1 MFIVRPWLAHTA
13 ASPAYRKSNTMQKKH
28 LTLAVL
34 VTAIWGFNF
43 PVTKLGLAAID
54 PLLLTALRFTLAAL
68 PWVFF
73 VKRPPIAIKWLAAY
87 GLIFGV
93 AMWALIN
100 LGIEWGVPPG
110 TAALLIQFS
119 AFFTMGWGVLLFR
132 EHLSP
137 GQMLGMGLAVLGLV
151 SIILASPGHG
161 TTLGYGLL
169 LVSAF
174 SWSVGNVIIKQ
185 SKVREMFAFVVWAS
199 VFPPIP
205 LLALTWLAHG
215 PAPFAALATQF
226 EWVAVFSL
234 LFQVYAATHFCY
246 WGWNLLLREYPVSTV
261 APLSLLI
268 PVFGIAGSMLM
279 LGHRVGYSEGVSM
292 VLILSALAVGLIKG
306 PWRLRLADSQ
316 KQESPH

>member
-1 MFIVRPWLAHTA
+1 
-13 ASPAYRKSNTMQKKH
+13 MQKKH
-28 LTLAVL
+28 LMLAVL
-34 VTAIWGFNF
+34 VTAVWGLNF
-43 PVTKLGLAAID
+43 PITKLGLATID

-73 VKRPPIAIKWLAAY
+73 IKRPSIAIGWLAAY

-100 LGIEWGVPPG
+100 LGIDQGVPPG

-119 AFFTMGWGVLLFR
+119 AFFTLGWGVLLFR
-132 EHLSP
+132 ERLRV
-137 GQMLGMGLAVLGLV
+137 GQILGMGLAALGLA
-151 SIILASPGHG
+151 SIVLTSPGHG
-161 TTLGYGLL
+161 TTVGYGVL

-174 SWSVGNVIIKQ
+174 SWSVGNVIIKL

-199 VFPPIP
+199 LFAPIP

-215 PAPFAALATQF
+215 SAPFTHLATHIDG
-226 EWVAVFSL
+226 VALFSL
-234 LFQVYAATHFCY
+234 AFQVYAATHFCY

-268 PVFGIAGSMLM
+268 PVFGIVGSMLL
-279 LGHRVGYSEGVSM
+279 LGHRVGFSEGGAM
-292 VLILSALAVGLIKG
+292 GLILLALVVGVVKV
-306 PWRLRLADSQ
+306 PWGWWVG
-316 KQESPH
+316 E

>member
-1 MFIVRPWLAHTA
+1 
-13 ASPAYRKSNTMQKKH
+13 MQKKH
-28 LTLAVL
+28 LILAVL
-34 VTAIWGFNF
+34 VTAVWGLNF

-132 EHLSP
+132 DQLSYA
-137 GQMLGMGLAVLGLV
+137 QMLGMGLAVLGLI
-151 SIILASPGHG
+151 SIILASPGQG
-161 TTLGYGLL
+161 TTLGYALL
-169 LVSAF
+169 LVSAL

-199 VFPPIP
+199 VFPPLP
-205 LLALTWLAHG
+205 LLLLTWLAHG
-215 PAPFAALATQF
+215 SAPFTALVTHF
-226 EWVAVFSL
+226 EWVALFSL

-246 WGWNLLLREYPVSTV
+246 WGWNLLLREYPVSRV

-268 PVFGIAGSMLM
+268 PVFGVAGSMLI
-279 LGHRVGYSEGVSM
+279 LGHRVGASEGVSIA
-292 VLILSALAVGLIKG
+292 LILSALVVGLLKWPRG
-306 PWRLRLADSQ
+306 LRLLPRQ
-316 KQESPH
+316 

>member
-1 MFIVRPWLAHTA
+1 
-13 ASPAYRKSNTMQKKH
+13 MQKKH

-34 VTAIWGFNF
+34 VTAIWGLNF

-132 EHLSP
+132 EHLSLR
-137 GQMLGMGLAVLGLV
+137 QMLGMGLAVLGLV

-215 PAPFAALATQF
+215 TAPFAALATQF

-279 LGHRVGYSEGVSM
+279 LGHRVGFSEGVSM

>member
-1 MFIVRPWLAHTA
+1 
-13 ASPAYRKSNTMQKKH
+13 MQKKH
-28 LTLAVL
+28 LILAVL
-34 VTAIWGFNF
+34 VTAVWGLNF

-132 EHLSP
+132 EQLSYA
-137 GQMLGMGLAVLGLV
+137 QMLGMGLAVLGLI
-151 SIILASPGHG
+151 SIILASPGQG
-161 TTLGYGLL
+161 TTLGYALL
-169 LVSAF
+169 LVSAL
-174 SWSVGNVIIKQ
+174 SWSVGIVIIKQ

-199 VFPPIP
+199 VFPPLP
-205 LLALTWLAHG
+205 LLLLTWLAHG
-215 PAPFAALATQF
+215 SAPFTALVTHF
-226 EWVAVFSL
+226 EWVALFSL

-246 WGWNLLLREYPVSTV
+246 WGWNLLLREYPVSRV

-268 PVFGIAGSMLM
+268 PVFGVAGSMLI
-279 LGHRVGYSEGVSM
+279 LGHRVGASEGVSIA
-292 VLILSALAVGLIKG
+292 LILSALVVGLLKWPRG
-306 PWRLRLADSQ
+306 LRLLPRQ
-316 KQESPH
+316 

>member
-1 MFIVRPWLAHTA
+1 
-13 ASPAYRKSNTMQKKH
+13 MQKKH
-28 LTLAVL
+28 LFLAVL
-34 VTAIWGFNF
+34 VTAVWGLNF

-132 EHLSP
+132 EQLSYA
-137 GQMLGMGLAVLGLV
+137 QMLGMGLAVLGLI
-151 SIILASPGHG
+151 SIILASPGQG
-161 TTLGYGLL
+161 TTLGYALL
-169 LVSAF
+169 LVSAL

-199 VFPPIP
+199 VFPPLP
-205 LLALTWLAHG
+205 LLLLTWLAHG
-215 PAPFAALATQF
+215 SAPFTALVTHF
-226 EWVAVFSL
+226 EWVALFSL

-246 WGWNLLLREYPVSTV
+246 WGWNLLLREYPVSRV

-268 PVFGIAGSMLM
+268 PVFGVAGSMLI
-279 LGHRVGYSEGVSM
+279 LGHRVGASEGVSIA
-292 VLILSALAVGLIKG
+292 LILSSLVVGLLKWPRG
-306 PWRLRLADSQ
+306 LRLLPRQ
-316 KQESPH
+316 

>member
-1 MFIVRPWLAHTA
+1 
-13 ASPAYRKSNTMQKKH
+13 MQKKH
-28 LTLAVL
+28 LFLAVL
-34 VTAIWGFNF
+34 VTAVWGLNF
-43 PVTKLGLAAID
+43 PITKLGLAAID

-132 EHLSP
+132 EQLSYA
-137 GQMLGMGLAVLGLV
+137 QMLGMGLAVLGLI
-151 SIILASPGHG
+151 SIILASPGQG
-161 TTLGYGLL
+161 TTLGYALL
-169 LVSAF
+169 LVSAL

-199 VFPPIP
+199 VFPPLP
-205 LLALTWLAHG
+205 LLLLTWLAHG
-215 PAPFAALATQF
+215 SAPFTALVTHF
-226 EWVAVFSL
+226 EWVALFSL

-246 WGWNLLLREYPVSTV
+246 WGWNLLLREYPVSRV

-268 PVFGIAGSMLM
+268 PVFGVAGSMLI
-279 LGHRVGYSEGVSM
+279 LGHRVGASEGVSIA
-292 VLILSALAVGLIKG
+292 LILSALVVGLLKWPRG
-306 PWRLRLADSQ
+306 LRLLPRQ
-316 KQESPH
+316 

>member
-1 MFIVRPWLAHTA
+1 
-13 ASPAYRKSNTMQKKH
+13 MQKKH
-28 LTLAVL
+28 LILAVS
-34 VTAIWGFNF
+34 VTAVWGLNF
-43 PVTKLGLAAID
+43 PITKLGLAAID

-73 VKRPPIAIKWLAAY
+73 VRRPPIAMGWLAAY

-100 LGIEWGVPPG
+100 LGIELGVPPG

-132 EHLSP
+132 EQLSL
-137 GQMLGMGLAVLGLV
+137 GQILGVGLAALGLI
-151 SIILASPGHG
+151 SIIVSNPGEA
-161 TTLGYGLL
+161 TTVGYGLL
-169 LVSAF
+169 LVSAL

-199 VFPPIP
+199 LFPPIP
-205 LLALTWLAHG
+205 LLLLTWLAHG
-215 PAPFAALATQF
+215 TAPFTALVTHF
-226 EWVAVFSL
+226 EWVALFSL

-246 WGWNLLLREYPVSTV
+246 WGWNLLLREYPVSRV

-279 LGHRVGYSEGVSM
+279 LGHRIDFNEGLSIA
-292 VLILSALAVGLIKG
+292 LILSALVVGLMKEA
-306 PWRLRLADSQ
+306 RLLRGARSS
-316 KQESPH
+316 E

>member
-1 MFIVRPWLAHTA
+1 
-13 ASPAYRKSNTMQKKH
+13 MQKKH
-28 LTLAVL
+28 LFLAVL
-34 VTAIWGFNF
+34 VTAVWGLNF

-54 PLLLTALRFTLAAL
+54 PLLLTGLRFTLAAL

-132 EHLSP
+132 EQLSYA
-137 GQMLGMGLAVLGLV
+137 QMLGMGLAVLGLI
-151 SIILASPGHG
+151 SIILASPGQG
-161 TTLGYGLL
+161 TTLGYALL
-169 LVSAF
+169 LVSAL

-199 VFPPIP
+199 VFPPLP
-205 LLALTWLAHG
+205 LLLLTWLAHG
-215 PAPFAALATQF
+215 SAPFTALVTHF
-226 EWVAVFSL
+226 EWVALFSL

-246 WGWNLLLREYPVSTV
+246 WGWNLLLREYPVSRV

-268 PVFGIAGSMLM
+268 PVFGVAGSMLI
-279 LGHRVGYSEGVSM
+279 LGHRVGASEGVSIA
-292 VLILSALAVGLIKG
+292 LILSALVVGLLKWPRG
-306 PWRLRLADSQ
+306 LRLLPRQ
-316 KQESPH
+316 

>member
-1 MFIVRPWLAHTA
+1 
-13 ASPAYRKSNTMQKKH
+13 MQKKH
-28 LTLAVL
+28 LILAVL
-34 VTAIWGFNF
+34 VTAVWGLNF
-43 PVTKLGLAAID
+43 PITKLGLAAID

-132 EHLSP
+132 EQLSYA
-137 GQMLGMGLAVLGLV
+137 QMLGMGLAVLGLI
-151 SIILASPGHG
+151 SIILASPGQG
-161 TTLGYGLL
+161 TTLGYALL
-169 LVSAF
+169 LVSAL

-199 VFPPIP
+199 VFPPLP
-205 LLALTWLAHG
+205 LLLLTWLAHG
-215 PAPFAALATQF
+215 SAPFTAQVTHF
-226 EWVAVFSL
+226 EWVALFSL

-246 WGWNLLLREYPVSTV
+246 WGWNLLLREYPVSRV

-268 PVFGIAGSMLM
+268 PVFGIAGSMLI
-279 LGHRVGYSEGVSM
+279 LGHRVGASEGVSIA
-292 VLILSALAVGLIKG
+292 LILSALVVGLLKWPRG
-306 PWRLRLADSQ
+306 LRLLPRQ
-316 KQESPH
+316 

>member
-1 MFIVRPWLAHTA
+1 MLIATSA
-13 ASPAYRKSNTMQKKH
+13 AYWTWNTVQRKH
-28 LTLAVL
+28 LLLAVL
-34 VTAIWGFNF
+34 VTAIWGLNF
-43 PVTKLGLAAID
+43 PITKLSLAAVD

-73 VKRPPIAIKWLAAY
+73 IKRPPIAIQWLAAY

-100 LGIEWGVPPG
+100 LGIEMGVPPG

-132 EHLSP
+132 EHLSL
-137 GQMLGMGLAVLGLV
+137 GQTLGVGLAVLGLV
-151 SIILASPGHG
+151 NIIAASPGQG
-161 TTLGYGLL
+161 TTVGYGLL

-199 VFPPIP
+199 LFAPIP
-205 LLALTWLAHG
+205 LLALTWLVHG
-215 PAPFAALATQF
+215 AEPFTNVVRHF
-226 EWVAVFSL
+226 EWVALFSL

-246 WGWNLLLREYPVSTV
+246 WGWNVLLREYPVSKV

-268 PVFGIAGSMLM
+268 PVFGVVGSMLM
-279 LGHRVGYSEGVSM
+279 LGHRVGVNEGVSM
-292 VLILSALAVGLIKG
+292 GVILLALVVGMVKW
-306 PWRLRLADSQ
+306 PRRLRSRT
-316 KQESPH
+316 

>member
-1 MFIVRPWLAHTA
+1 
-13 ASPAYRKSNTMQKKH
+13 MQKKH
-28 LTLAVL
+28 LFLAVL
-34 VTAIWGFNF
+34 VTAVWGLNF

-132 EHLSP
+132 EQLSYA
-137 GQMLGMGLAVLGLV
+137 QMLGMGLAVLGLI
-151 SIILASPGHG
+151 SIILASPGQG
-161 TTLGYGLL
+161 TTLGYALL
-169 LVSAF
+169 LVSAL

-199 VFPPIP
+199 VFPPLP
-205 LLALTWLAHG
+205 LLLLTWLAHG
-215 PAPFAALATQF
+215 SAPFTALVTHF
-226 EWVAVFSL
+226 EWVALFSL

-246 WGWNLLLREYPVSTV
+246 WGWNLLLREYPVSRV

-268 PVFGIAGSMLM
+268 PVFGVAGSMLI
-279 LGHRVGYSEGVSM
+279 LGYRVGASEGVSIA
-292 VLILSALAVGLIKG
+292 LILSALVVGLLKWPRG
-306 PWRLRLADSQ
+306 LRLLPRQ
-316 KQESPH
+316 

>member
-1 MFIVRPWLAHTA
+1 
-13 ASPAYRKSNTMQKKH
+13 MQKKH
-28 LTLAVL
+28 LALAVL
-34 VTAIWGFNF
+34 VTAVWGLNF
-43 PVTKLGLAAID
+43 PITKLGLAAID

-73 VKRPPIAIKWLAAY
+73 VKRPPIAMGWLVAY

-100 LGIEWGVPPG
+100 VGIELGVPPG

-119 AFFTMGWGVLLFR
+119 AFFTLGWGVLLFR
-132 EHLSP
+132 EHLSL
-137 GQMLGMGLAVLGLV
+137 GQILGVILAVLGLF
-151 SIILASPGHG
+151 SIILSSPGQG
-161 TTLGYGLL
+161 TTIGYALL

-199 VFPPIP
+199 LFPPIP

-215 PAPFAALATQF
+215 PAPFTALVSHL
-226 EWVAVFSL
+226 EGVAVFSL

-246 WGWNLLLREYPVSTV
+246 WGWNLLLREYPVSRV

-268 PVFGIAGSMLM
+268 PVFGIAGSVLM
-279 LGHRVGYSEGVSM
+279 LGHRIDLNEGLSIA
-292 VLILSALAVGLIKG
+292 LILSALVVGLMKG
-306 PWRLRLADSQ
+306 PRVWCR
-316 KQESPH
+316 E

>member
-1 MFIVRPWLAHTA
+1 MH
-13 ASPAYRKSNTMQKKH
+13 KKH

-34 VTAIWGFNF
+34 VTAIWGLNF

-316 KQESPH
+316 KQENPH

>member
-1 MFIVRPWLAHTA
+1 
-13 ASPAYRKSNTMQKKH
+13 MQKKH
-28 LTLAVL
+28 LALAVL
-34 VTAIWGFNF
+34 VTAVWGMNF
-43 PVTKLGLAAID
+43 PITKLGLAAID

-73 VKRPPIAIKWLAAY
+73 VRRPPIAMRWLAAY

-119 AFFTMGWGVLLFR
+119 AFFTLGWGVLLFR
-132 EHLSP
+132 EQLSL
-137 GQMLGMGLAVLGLV
+137 GQTLGVGLAALGLI
-151 SIILASPGHG
+151 SIIFSSPGHA
-161 TTLGYGLL
+161 TTVGYGLL

-185 SKVREMFAFVVWAS
+185 SKVQEMFAFVVWAS
-199 VFPPIP
+199 LFPPIP
-205 LLALTWLAHG
+205 LLLLTWLAHG
-215 PAPFAALATQF
+215 SVPFTALASHF
-226 EWVAVFSL
+226 EWVSLFSL

-246 WGWNLLLREYPVSTV
+246 WGWNLLLREYPVSRV

-268 PVFGIAGSMLM
+268 PVFGVTGSMLM
-279 LGHRVGYSEGVSM
+279 LGHRVDFNEGISIA
-292 VLILSALAVGLIKG
+292 LILSALAVGLMK
-306 PWRLRLADSQ
+306 RRHC
-316 KQESPH
+316 E

>member
-1 MFIVRPWLAHTA
+1 
-13 ASPAYRKSNTMQKKH
+13 MQKKH
-28 LTLAVL
+28 LALAVL
-34 VTAIWGFNF
+34 VTAVWGLNF
-43 PVTKLGLAAID
+43 PITKLGLAAID

-73 VKRPPIAIKWLAAY
+73 VKRPPIAMGWLVAY

-100 LGIEWGVPPG
+100 VGIELGVPPG

-119 AFFTMGWGVLLFR
+119 AFFTLGWGVLLFR
-132 EHLSP
+132 EHLSL
-137 GQMLGMGLAVLGLV
+137 GQILGVILAVLGLF
-151 SIILASPGHG
+151 SIILSSPGQG
-161 TTLGYGLL
+161 TTVGYALL

-199 VFPPIP
+199 LFPPIP

-215 PAPFAALATQF
+215 PAPFTTLVSHL
-226 EWVAVFSL
+226 EGVAVFSL

-246 WGWNLLLREYPVSTV
+246 WGWNLLLREYPVSRV

-268 PVFGIAGSMLM
+268 PIFGIAGSVLM
-279 LGHRVGYSEGVSM
+279 LGHRIDLNEGLSIT
-292 VLILSALAVGLIKG
+292 LILSALVVGLMKG
-306 PWRLRLADSQ
+306 PRVWCKA
-316 KQESPH
+316 

>member
-1 MFIVRPWLAHTA
+1 
-13 ASPAYRKSNTMQKKH
+13 MQKKH
-28 LTLAVL
+28 LALAVL
-34 VTAIWGFNF
+34 VTAVWGLNF
-43 PVTKLGLAAID
+43 PITKLGLAAID

-73 VKRPPIAIKWLAAY
+73 VKRPPIAMGWLVAY

-100 LGIEWGVPPG
+100 VGIELGVPPG

-119 AFFTMGWGVLLFR
+119 AFFTLGWGVLLFR
-132 EHLSP
+132 EHLSL
-137 GQMLGMGLAVLGLV
+137 GQILGVVLAVLGLF
-151 SIILASPGHG
+151 SIILSSPGQG
-161 TTLGYGLL
+161 TTIGYALL

-199 VFPPIP
+199 LFPPIP

-215 PAPFAALATQF
+215 PAPFTSLVSHL
-226 EWVAVFSL
+226 EGVAVFSL

-246 WGWNLLLREYPVSTV
+246 WGWNLLLREYPVSRV

-268 PVFGIAGSMLM
+268 PIFGIAGSVLM
-279 LGHRVGYSEGVSM
+279 LGHRIDLNEGLSIA
-292 VLILSALAVGLIKG
+292 LILSALVVGLMKG
-306 PWRLRLADSQ
+306 PRVWCRA
-316 KQESPH
+316 

>member
-1 MFIVRPWLAHTA
+1 
-13 ASPAYRKSNTMQKKH
+13 MQKKH
-28 LTLAVL
+28 LFLAVL
-34 VTAIWGFNF
+34 VTAVWGLNF

-132 EHLSP
+132 EQLSYA
-137 GQMLGMGLAVLGLV
+137 QMLGMGLAVLGLI
-151 SIILASPGHG
+151 SIILASPGQG
-161 TTLGYGLL
+161 TTLGYALL
-169 LVSAF
+169 LVSAL

-199 VFPPIP
+199 VFPPLP
-205 LLALTWLAHG
+205 LLLLTWLAHG
-215 PAPFAALATQF
+215 SAPFTALVTHF
-226 EWVAVFSL
+226 EWVALFSL

-246 WGWNLLLREYPVSTV
+246 WGWNLLLREYPVSRV

-268 PVFGIAGSMLM
+268 PVFGIAGSMLI
-279 LGHRVGYSEGVSM
+279 LGHRVGASEGVSIA
-292 VLILSALAVGLIKG
+292 LILSALVVGLLKWPRG
-306 PWRLRLADSQ
+306 LRLLPRQ
-316 KQESPH
+316 

>member
-1 MFIVRPWLAHTA
+1 
-13 ASPAYRKSNTMQKKH
+13 MQRKH
-28 LTLAVL
+28 LLLAVL
-34 VTAIWGFNF
+34 VTAIWGLNF
-43 PVTKLGLAAID
+43 PITKLSLAAVD

-73 VKRPPIAIKWLAAY
+73 VKRPPIAIQWLAAY

-100 LGIEWGVPPG
+100 LGIEMGVPPG

-132 EHLSP
+132 EHLSL
-137 GQMLGMGLAVLGLV
+137 GQTLGVGLAVLGLV
-151 SIILASPGHG
+151 NIIAASPGQG
-161 TTLGYGLL
+161 TTVGYGLL

-199 VFPPIP
+199 LFAPIP
-205 LLALTWLAHG
+205 LLALTWLVHG
-215 PAPFAALATQF
+215 AEPFTNVVRHF
-226 EWVAVFSL
+226 EWVALFSL

-246 WGWNLLLREYPVSTV
+246 WGWNVLLREYPVSKV

-268 PVFGIAGSMLM
+268 PVFGVVGSMLM
-279 LGHRVGYSEGVSM
+279 LGHRVGVNEGVSM
-292 VLILSALAVGLIKG
+292 GVILLALVVGMVKW
-306 PWRLRLADSQ
+306 PRRFRSRT
-316 KQESPH
+316 

>member
-1 MFIVRPWLAHTA
+1 
-13 ASPAYRKSNTMQKKH
+13 MQKKH

-34 VTAIWGFNF
+34 VTAVWGLNF
-43 PVTKLGLAAID
+43 PITKLGLAAID

-73 VKRPPIAIKWLAAY
+73 IRRPPVAIQWLAAY

-119 AFFTMGWGVLLFR
+119 AFFTMGWGVLLFGER
-132 EHLSP
+132 LSV
-137 GQMLGMGLAVLGLV
+137 GQRLGVGLAVLGLI
-151 SIILASPGHG
+151 SIILASPGRG
-161 TTLGYGLL
+161 TTVGYGLL
-169 LVSAF
+169 LISAF
-174 SWSVGNVIIKQ
+174 SWSLGNVIIKL

-199 VFPPIP
+199 LFAP
-205 LLALTWLAHG
+205 LPLFALTWLAHG
-215 PAPFAALATQF
+215 AAPFSALVTHF
-226 EWVAVFSL
+226 EWVALYSL

-246 WGWNLLLREYPVSTV
+246 WGWNLLLREYPVSRV

-268 PVFGIAGSMLM
+268 PVFGVAGSMLM
-279 LGHRVGYSEGVSM
+279 LGHEVDFNEGVSIG
-292 VLILSALAVGLIKG
+292 LILAALGVGFVKG
-306 PWRLRLADSQ
+306 RWVGG
-316 KQESPH
+316 

>member
-1 MFIVRPWLAHTA
+1 
-13 ASPAYRKSNTMQKKH
+13 MQKKH

-34 VTAIWGFNF
+34 VTAIWGLNF

>member
-1 MFIVRPWLAHTA
+1 MLIATSA
-13 ASPAYRKSNTMQKKH
+13 AYWTWNTVQRKH
-28 LTLAVL
+28 LLLAVL
-34 VTAIWGFNF
+34 VTAIWGLNF
-43 PVTKLGLAAID
+43 PITKLSLAAVD

-73 VKRPPIAIKWLAAY
+73 VKRPPIAIQWLAAY

-100 LGIEWGVPPG
+100 LGIEMGVPPG

-132 EHLSP
+132 EHLSL
-137 GQMLGMGLAVLGLV
+137 GQTLGVGLAVLGLV
-151 SIILASPGHG
+151 NIIAASPGHG
-161 TTLGYGLL
+161 TTVGYGLL

-199 VFPPIP
+199 LFAPIP
-205 LLALTWLAHG
+205 LLALTWLVHG
-215 PAPFAALATQF
+215 AEPFTNVVRHF
-226 EWVAVFSL
+226 EWVALFSL

-246 WGWNLLLREYPVSTV
+246 WGWNVLLREYPVSKV

-268 PVFGIAGSMLM
+268 PVFGVVGSMLM
-279 LGHRVGYSEGVSM
+279 LGHRVGVNEGVSM
-292 VLILSALAVGLIKG
+292 GVILLALVVGIVKW
-306 PWRLRLADSQ
+306 PRRLRSRT
-316 KQESPH
+316 

>member
-1 MFIVRPWLAHTA
+1 
-13 ASPAYRKSNTMQKKH
+13 MQKKH
-28 LTLAVL
+28 LFLAVL
-34 VTAIWGFNF
+34 VTAVWGLNF

-132 EHLSP
+132 DQLSYA
-137 GQMLGMGLAVLGLV
+137 QMLGMGLAVLGLI
-151 SIILASPGHG
+151 SIILASPGQG
-161 TTLGYGLL
+161 TTLGYALL
-169 LVSAF
+169 LVSAL

-199 VFPPIP
+199 VFPPLP
-205 LLALTWLAHG
+205 LLLLTWLAHG
-215 PAPFAALATQF
+215 SAPFTALVTHF
-226 EWVAVFSL
+226 EWVALFSL

-246 WGWNLLLREYPVSTV
+246 WGWNLLLREYPVSRV

-268 PVFGIAGSMLM
+268 PVFGVAGSMLI
-279 LGHRVGYSEGVSM
+279 LGHRVGATEGVSIA
-292 VLILSALAVGLIKG
+292 LILSALVVGLLKWPRG
-306 PWRLRLADSQ
+306 LRLLPRQ
-316 KQESPH
+316 

>member
-1 MFIVRPWLAHTA
+1 
-13 ASPAYRKSNTMQKKH
+13 MQQKH
-28 LTLAVL
+28 LFLAVL
-34 VTAIWGFNF
+34 VTAVWGLNF

-132 EHLSP
+132 EQLSYA
-137 GQMLGMGLAVLGLV
+137 QMLGMGLAVLGLI
-151 SIILASPGHG
+151 SIILASPGQG
-161 TTLGYGLL
+161 TTLGYALL
-169 LVSAF
+169 LVSAL

-199 VFPPIP
+199 VFPPLP
-205 LLALTWLAHG
+205 LLLLTWLAHG
-215 PAPFAALATQF
+215 SAPFTELVTHF
-226 EWVAVFSL
+226 EWVALFSL

-246 WGWNLLLREYPVSTV
+246 WGWNLLLREYPVSRV

-268 PVFGIAGSMLM
+268 PVFGVAGSMLI
-279 LGHRVGYSEGVSM
+279 LGHRVGASEGVSIA
-292 VLILSALAVGLIKG
+292 LILSALVVGLLKWPRG
-306 PWRLRLADSQ
+306 LRLLPRQ
-316 KQESPH
+316 

>member
-1 MFIVRPWLAHTA
+1 
-13 ASPAYRKSNTMQKKH
+13 MQKKH
-28 LTLAVL
+28 LILAVL
-34 VTAIWGFNF
+34 VTAVWGLNF
-43 PVTKLGLAAID
+43 PITKLGLAAID

-132 EHLSP
+132 EQLSYA
-137 GQMLGMGLAVLGLV
+137 QMLGMGLAVLGLI
-151 SIILASPGHG
+151 SIILASPGQG
-161 TTLGYGLL
+161 TTLGYALL
-169 LVSAF
+169 LVSAL

-199 VFPPIP
+199 VFPPLP
-205 LLALTWLAHG
+205 LLLLTWLAHG
-215 PAPFAALATQF
+215 SAPFTALVTHF
-226 EWVAVFSL
+226 EWVALFSL

-246 WGWNLLLREYPVSTV
+246 WGWNLLLREYPVSRV

-268 PVFGIAGSMLM
+268 PVFGIAGSMLI
-279 LGHRVGYSEGVSM
+279 LGHRVGASEGVSIA
-292 VLILSALAVGLIKG
+292 LILSALVVGLLKWPRG
-306 PWRLRLADSQ
+306 LRLLPRQ
-316 KQESPH
+316 

>member
-1 MFIVRPWLAHTA
+1 
-13 ASPAYRKSNTMQKKH
+13 MQKKH

-34 VTAIWGFNF
+34 VTAVWGLNF
-43 PVTKLGLAAID
+43 PITKLGLAAID

-73 VKRPPIAIKWLAAY
+73 IRRPPIAIGWLAAY

-100 LGIEWGVPPG
+100 LGIELGVPPG

-119 AFFTMGWGVLLFR
+119 AFFTLGWGVLLFR
-132 EHLSP
+132 EHLSF
-137 GQMLGMGLAVLGLV
+137 GQTLGVGLAALGLI
-151 SIILASPGHG
+151 SIIFSSPGHA
-161 TTLGYGLL
+161 TTVGYGLL

-174 SWSVGNVIIKQ
+174 SWSVGNVIIKR

-199 VFPPIP
+199 LFPPIP
-205 LLALTWLAHG
+205 LLLLTWLAHG
-215 PAPFAALATQF
+215 SAPFTSLATHL
-226 EWVAVFSL
+226 EWVSVFSI

-246 WGWNLLLREYPVSTV
+246 WGWNLLLREYPVSRV

-279 LGHRVGYSEGVSM
+279 LGHRVDFNEGISIA
-292 VLILSALAVGLIKG
+292 LILSALAVGLMKERQSVRIAPSGK
-306 PWRLRLADSQ
+306 
-316 KQESPH
+316 

>member
-1 MFIVRPWLAHTA
+1 
-13 ASPAYRKSNTMQKKH
+13 MQKKH
-28 LTLAVL
+28 LALALL
-34 VTAIWGFNF
+34 VTVIWGLNF
-43 PVTKLGLAAID
+43 PITKLGLAAVD

-73 VKRPPIAIKWLAAY
+73 VKRPSIAMGWLAAY

-100 LGIEWGVPPG
+100 LGIELGVPPG
-110 TAALLIQFS
+110 SAALLIQFS

-132 EHLSP
+132 EQLSL
-137 GQMLGMGLAVLGLV
+137 GQALGAGLAVLGLINLIF
-151 SIILASPGHG
+151 SSPGQG

-199 VFPPIP
+199 LFPPIP

-215 PAPFAALATQF
+215 SAPFSALVTHF
-226 EWVAVFSL
+226 EWMAVFSL
-234 LFQVYAATHFCY
+234 
-246 WGWNLLLREYPVSTV
+246 
-261 APLSLLI
+261 
-268 PVFGIAGSMLM
+268 
-279 LGHRVGYSEGVSM
+279 
-292 VLILSALAVGLIKG
+292 
-306 PWRLRLADSQ
+306 
-316 KQESPH
+316 